1 MPVDKVEENV
11 QRQRQQLPD
20 LQKGNLFIQ
29 LLEELGVVYK
39 FDSLMILFWQ
49 MKLDL
54 SLSFSLS
61 SIENFK
67 KVSLEYCK
75 LE

>member
-29 LLEELGVVYK
+29 LLEEVVYK
-39 FDSLMILFWQ
+39 FDSLMILF
-49 MKLDL
+49 
-54 SLSFSLS
+54 
-61 SIENFK
+61 
-67 KVSLEYCK
+67 
-75 LE
+75 

>member
-11 QRQRQQLPD
+11 ERQRQQLPD

-29 LLEELGVVYK
+29 LLEELVYK

-54 SLSFSLS
+54 SLSSY
-61 SIENFK
+61 ENFK
-67 KVSLEYCK
+67 KVSREYCK

>member
-29 LLEELGVVYK
+29 LLEEVVYK

-54 SLSFSLS
+54 SLSSHRKLQKGFSRIL
-61 SIENFK
+61 
-67 KVSLEYCK
+67 
-75 LE
+75 